1 MLVYDLF
8 DYLKKKLPFEVLQNV
23 VREKPDQT
31 KVIATSESSFVA
43 YCFGVIR
50 SGNFREF
57 WYWAGGGFSSFRTGI
72 PGGPGPKVGI
82 HELIF
87 LWSAAATVFNDI

>member
-1 MLVYDLF
+1 MLVWGGG
-8 DYLKKKLPFEVLQNV
+8 
-23 VREKPDQT
+23 
-31 KVIATSESSFVA
+31 
-43 YCFGVIR
+43 FGVGGGGGVGR
-50 SGNFREF
+50 GG
-57 WYWAGGGFSSFRTGI
+57 AGGGGGFSSFRTGI